1 MAEETTTPNDL
12 GFFEREAQQVAEAMP
27 ETPDD
32 PADVQIEEVD
42 A

>member
-1 MAEETTTPNDL
+1 MAEETTPDDL
-12 GFFEREAQQVAEAMP
+12 AFFEREAQLVDEAMP

-32 PADVQIEEVD
+32 PADVPIEEVD